1 MEGRTGNSILGK
13 AVLVVS
19 LVLFITAVGGLLPLT
34 AGKKIQSKKVR
45 ARRPLTATMKG
56 KSIKLRVAS
65 GAFDPLLE
73 PGPDELTKR
82 LAIHAYAQGEKGYYI
97 VQFDGPI
104 RAKQKKKLRKLGA
117 QVLDYLPDFAFIVKM
132 NDASRTAVESIQQVR
147 WVGIYHPA
155 YRLEPALAETMTARE
170 ASSKGEFI
178 VTLFPGETS
187 DPIVRHIEQL
197 GGEVL
202 DVSEYGSRVK
212 LKIQLELESLETV
225 SKMNGVKW
233 IEEAPVWQLHNN
245 MAAGIM
251 DAHDVWNTHNLYG
264 AGQTVAVAD
273 TGLDQ
278 GSTAVGSLHDDFEDC
293 AGVSRVS
300 TILDLAGDGASDVKS
315 GHGTHVAGSVLGNGD
330 VSDGIAG
337 CGYNNSYAGIAPE
350 ATLVFQALEDNATGA
365 LSGIPADLNTL
376 FNQVY
381 GNPYNVRIHTNSWGS
396 SQSGAYTSSS
406 EDVDQFVWN
415 NKDFLILFSAG
426 NDGVDADGNGVIDP
440 ISMGSPATAKNC
452 ITVGASEN
460 NRPNGSAPTPGANVD
475 WGTGW
480 PFDYPI
486 DPINSDH
493 VSDDA
498 TGMAAFSSRG
508 PCLDGRV
515 KPDIVA
521 PGTNIISTK
530 SSLATD
536 LWSTGGLGGGLENSY
551 IFSGGTSMSTPLVAG
566 AATLVREFYTDGEGI
581 TPSAALIKATLLNG
595 ALDISPGQYGAGST
609 QEIPDPPRPNNV
621 EGWGRVDLETSIF
634 PAAPK
639 TLRYADVTTS
649 LNTGESRIYDFT
661 VGPGAVPLRAT
672 LVWSDYPGSTVAG
685 GGLVNDLDLILID
698 PTSSRVYPNNA
709 SQRGQTAVVAYDDGG
724 ATGLYIWT
732 AGNRVGVR
740 FTPTAYPAKLDKVLF
755 LLDSVSYPNT
765 FTYYVY
771 DGSDGTGPQNT
782 LASGTTT
789 IRGGGWHVVDLSSF
803 ALTISSGD
811 FFVAIGLNNDLAW
824 YFDSTSPNGRSWDYA
839 GGNWSK
845 NPSDDYMFRAV
856 VTSSDYSTPSD
867 RVNNA
872 VGIDIPSPAAGSY
885 SIRVEGYNV
894 PQGPQPYALVVTGDI
909 SSALTEV
916 TPPVAPSS
924 PSASSSSLTEVNL
937 SWTDN
942 SNNESGFRIERK
954 IGAAG
959 TYSLIHTAAA
969 NETSYDDGGLTEA
982 TTYYYRIA
990 AYNAQ
995 GDSMY
1000 SSEVNATTLPAAPSG
1015 LSATAASS
1023 SRIDLSWTDNSGG
1036 ETGYKIERKIG
1047 ATGTY
1052 SQVGTVGANVTSYSN
1067 TGLSGSTTYYYR
1079 VMAYNVTGDSAQSN
1093 EANATTPATPTLASG
1108 GGGSGGCFIATAG
1121 FGWHLDSSA
1130 DFIRE
1135 QESANIR
1142 KLSFG
1147 LVLLATLCFV
1157 TFRRK
1162 RS

>member
-1 MEGRTGNSILGK
+1 
-13 AVLVVS
+13 V
-19 LVLFITAVGGLLPLT
+19 
-34 AGKKIQSKKVR
+34 
-45 ARRPLTATMKG
+45 
-56 KSIKLRVAS
+56 
-65 GAFDPLLE
+65 
-73 PGPDELTKR
+73 
-82 LAIHAYAQGEKGYYI
+82 
-97 VQFDGPI
+97 
-104 RAKQKKKLRKLGA
+104 
-117 QVLDYLPDFAFIVKM
+117 
-132 NDASRTAVESIQQVR
+132 
-147 WVGIYHPA
+147 
-155 YRLEPALAETMTARE
+155 
-170 ASSKGEFI
+170 
-178 VTLFPGETS
+178 
-187 DPIVRHIEQL
+187 
-197 GGEVL
+197 
-202 DVSEYGSRVK
+202 
-212 LKIQLELESLETV
+212 
-225 SKMNGVKW
+225 
-233 IEEAPVWQLHNN
+233 
-245 MAAGIM
+245 
-251 DAHDVWNTHNLYG
+251 
-264 AGQTVAVAD
+264 
-273 TGLDQ
+273 
-278 GSTAVGSLHDDFEDC
+278 
-293 AGVSRVS
+293 
-300 TILDLAGDGASDVKS
+300 GDGASDVNS

-337 CGYNNSYAGIAPE
+337 CDYNNSYAGIAPE
-350 ATLVFQALEDNATGA
+350 ATLVFQALENNGSGA
-365 LSGIPADLNTL
+365 LSGIPSDLNIL
-376 FNQVY
+376 FNQAQ
-381 GNPYNVRIHTNSWGS
+381 GAGATIHTNSWGS
-396 SQSGAYTSSS
+396 SQAGAYTSFS

-426 NDGVDADGNGVIDP
+426 NDGMDADGNGVIDP

-460 NRPNGSAPTPGANVD
+460 DRDSLSTPTPGANID

-508 PCLDGRV
+508 PCLDGRI

-521 PGTNIISTK
+521 PGTNVISTK

-566 AATLVREFYTDGEGI
+566 AATLVREFYTTVEGL
-581 TPSAALIKATLLNG
+581 TAPSPSAALIKATLLNG
-595 ALDISPGQYGAGST
+595 AFDMSPGQYGTGST

-621 EGWGRVDLETSIF
+621 EGWGRADLETSIF
-634 PAAPK
+634 PTAPK
-639 TLRYADVTTS
+639 TLRYADITAS
-649 LNTGESRIYDFT
+649 LNTGESRIYNFDVT
-661 VGPGAVPLRAT
+661 DLSVPLKAT

-698 PTSSRVYPNNA
+698 PSSNRQYPNNA
-709 SQRGQTAVVAYDDGG
+709 SQRGQAAVIAYDDGG

-740 FTPTAYPAKLDKVLF
+740 FTPTAYPAKLDKGIF
-755 LLDSVSYPNT
+755 LLDSASYPNT
-765 FTYYVY
+765 FNYYVY
-771 DGSDGTGPQNT
+771 DGSDGTGPQNI

-803 ALTISSGD
+803 DLTVTSGD
-811 FFVAIGLNNDLAW
+811 FFVAIGLNNNLLW
-824 YFDSTSPNGRSWDYA
+824 YYDSTSPNGRSWDYA

-872 VGIDIPSPAAGSY
+872 VGIDIPSPAFGSY

-894 PQGPQPYALVVTGDI
+894 PQGPQPYALVVTGGTL
-909 SSALTEV
+909 SALTEV

-924 PSASSSSLTEVNL
+924 PSASFAPVAQIDL

-959 TYSLIHTAAA
+959 SYSPRATVGPNVTNYNDA
-969 NETSYDDGGLTEA
+969 GLTEA
-982 TTYYYRIA
+982 TTYYYRMT

-1023 SRIDLSWTDNSGG
+1023 SMIDLAWTDNSGG
-1036 ETGYKIERKIG
+1036 ETGYKIMRKIG
-1047 ATGTY
+1047 AGGTY

-1067 TGLSGSTTYYYR
+1067 TGLSGSKTYYYH

-1093 EANATTPATPTLASG
+1093 EANATTPATPKLASG
-1108 GGGSGGCFIATAG
+1108 GGGSGGCFITTAG
-1121 FGWHLDSSA
+1121 FDSHLGSSA
-1130 DFIRE
+1130 DFIGE
-1135 QESANIR
+1135 HESANAR
-1142 KLSFG
+1142 KISLG

-1157 TFRRK
+1157 IFRRK
-1162 RS
+1162 YRR